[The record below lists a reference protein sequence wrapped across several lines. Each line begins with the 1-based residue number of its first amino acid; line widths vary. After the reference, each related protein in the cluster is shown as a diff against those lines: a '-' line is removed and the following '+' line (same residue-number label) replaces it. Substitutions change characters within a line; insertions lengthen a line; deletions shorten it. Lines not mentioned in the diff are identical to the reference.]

1 MSPLPDIQPVVFTPD
16 MEQTAPDEIATIAE
30 LVDVFLGMAHTVAE
44 YEGHA
49 FRAVHAK
56 GHALLRGQLTVL
68 DGLPPMYAQ
77 GLFAQPGS
85 YSALMRL
92 SSPPAEQLSDQV
104 STPRAVALKLMRV
117 PGERVPE
124 SRDHDTQDFLM
135 VNAPTF
141 TRPGP
146 KEFLKDAQL
155 LASTTEK
162 APEAKEMLSSVLQ
175 AAEHVLE
182 AMGGESQTLKTMGGE
197 PATHPLGDT
206 FYAQTPFLYGP
217 YIAKFALAPVS
228 PSLTALTGQ
237 KLSSDDEDAQ
247 RHAVSAFFHDGG
259 GAPAQWELRVQ
270 LCTDLDRMPIE
281 DASVEWPESLS
292 PYVPVASLVMP
303 AQQSWLQGRSQ
314 VEEDELAFDPWHSI
328 AAHRPLGGLNRARKV
343 VLAASRQFRGAF
355 NRCPIHEPKLR
366 RA

>member
-1 MSPLPDIQPVVFTPD
+1 MSPLTDIQPVVFTPE
-16 MEQTAPDEIATIAE
+16 MEQPAPDEIATIAE
-30 LVDVFLGMAHTVAE
+30 LVDVFLGMAHTVAD

-56 GHALLRGQLTVL
+56 GHALLRGKLTVL
-68 DGLPPMYAQ
+68 GGLPPIYAQ
-77 GLFAQPGS
+77 GLFSQPGQ
-85 YSALMRL
+85 YNAMMRI

-135 VNAPTF
+135 VNAPAF

-146 KEFLKDAQL
+146 KEFLSDAKL
-155 LASTTEK
+155 LAATTEK
-162 APEAKEMLSSVLQ
+162 APEAKEMLSSVLR
-175 AAEHVLE
+175 AAEAVVE
-182 AMGGESQTLKTMGGE
+182 AFGGESETLKTLGGE

-217 YIAKFALAPVS
+217 YIAKFALAPAS

-247 RHAVSAFFHDGG
+247 RHAISAFFHDGG
-259 GAPAQWELRVQ
+259 GAPATWELRVQ
-270 LCTDLDRMPIE
+270 LCTDPERMPIE
-281 DASVEWPESLS
+281 DASVPWPEDLS
-292 PYVPVASLVMP
+292 PFVPVATLEVP
-303 AQQSWLQGRSQ
+303 PQQSWLQGRSQ
-314 VEEDELAFDPWHSI
+314 VEEDEIAFDPWHAI
-328 AAHRPLGGLNRARKV
+328 AAHRPLGALNRARKV
-343 VLAASRQFRGAF
+343 VLAASRQFRGGF

>member
-1 MSPLPDIQPVVFTPD
+1 MSSLPDIQPVVFSPEI
-16 MEQTAPDEIATIAE
+16 EQTAPDEINTIAE
-30 LVDVFLGMAHTVAE
+30 LVEVFLGMAHTVAD

-56 GHALLRGQLTVL
+56 GHALLRGKLTVRE
-68 DGLPPMYAQ
+68 GLPAVYAQ
-77 GLFAQPGS
+77 GLFAQPGE
-85 YSALMRL
+85 YEAIMRM

-135 VNAPTF
+135 VNGPVF

-146 KEFLKDAQL
+146 KEFLRDAKL
-155 LASTTEK
+155 LAATTEK
-162 APEAKEMLSSVLQ
+162 APEAKEVFSSVLRG
-175 AAEHVLE
+175 AEKVIE
-182 AMGGESQTLKTMGGE
+182 ALGGESETLKALGGE

-228 PSLTALTGQ
+228 PALTALTDQ
-237 KLSSDDEDAQ
+237 PLQSEDEDAQ
-247 RHAVSAFFHDGG
+247 RHAISAFFHDRD
-259 GAPAQWELRVQ
+259 GAPVEWELRVQ
-270 LCTDLDRMPIE
+270 LCTDLARMPVE
-281 DASVEWPESLS
+281 DASVQWPEALS
-292 PYVPVASLVMP
+292 PFVAVASLVVP
-303 AQQSWLQGRSQ
+303 PQQSWLQGRSQ
-314 VEEDELAFDPWHSI
+314 VEEDELAFDPWHTV
-328 AAHRPLGGLNRARKV
+328 AAHRPLGAVNRARRV